1 MSSLFNLPTSDSIP
15 DPSSATDRITLE
27 EVAPRSSS
35 LDGAVTIEFT
45 SSPSRW
51 YSPSD
56 SYLVIGC
63 DVFSTL
69 HTAAAGS
76 GTSAVAESFA
86 WQAPPFSDTAGV
98 VFAKGAGAAFFSTVS
113 LQVNG
118 VLMGTISNPAQIGG
132 VLSLTEITNDYA
144 TTVGSSELLQTDA
157 VQRARNTFGVTD
169 SNDANRSAFE
179 ICYRPPIGFL
189 RTMKAFPGARITM
202 TLNIAPEYGSRV
214 LTDIDNAGT
223 LTVQGKDVAAP
234 TAATDHKVKLTSI
247 KYYAAMMTPLNNP
260 SIPSQVLVP
269 MYEIASSA
277 HQLSA
282 GLTASQLQTI
292 SFNVPASTFKIGIG
306 VQVADAGTGIIT
318 ASKDMARFHFPKVQH
333 LSVNYAG
340 YQGGSGA
347 YTSAR
352 DSPERPYTDFCQST
366 LAAQQGRAA
375 SVDMVAWSKAPLYLF
390 RFAKPANDVSSNATV
405 RISFTET
412 LAEGVNIFCFA
423 YYQIDGGDFVRQFR
437 NGTRSGICVR

>member
-69 HTAAAGS
+69 HTAAAG
-76 GTSAVAESFA
+76 AVAESFA
-86 WQAPPFSDTAGV
+86 WQAPPFTTGAAGV

-157 VQRARNTFGVTD
+157 SERARNTFGVTD
-169 SNDANRSAFE
+169 LTMLIVRPSRS
-179 ICYRPPIGFL
+179 CTGHRWVSC
-189 RTMKAFPGARITM
+189 AR
-202 TLNIAPEYGSRV
+202 
-214 LTDIDNAGT
+214 
-223 LTVQGKDVAAP
+223 
-234 TAATDHKVKLTSI
+234 
-247 KYYAAMMTPLNNP
+247 
-260 SIPSQVLVP
+260 
-269 MYEIASSA
+269 
-277 HQLSA
+277 
-282 GLTASQLQTI
+282 
-292 SFNVPASTFKIGIG
+292 
-306 VQVADAGTGIIT
+306 
-318 ASKDMARFHFPKVQH
+318 
-333 LSVNYAG
+333 
-340 YQGGSGA
+340 
-347 YTSAR
+347 
-352 DSPERPYTDFCQST
+352 
-366 LAAQQGRAA
+366 
-375 SVDMVAWSKAPLYLF
+375 
-390 RFAKPANDVSSNATV
+390 
-405 RISFTET
+405 
-412 LAEGVNIFCFA
+412 
-423 YYQIDGGDFVRQFR
+423 
-437 NGTRSGICVR
+437 

>member
-69 HTAAAGS
+69 HTAAAGE
-76 GTSAVAESFA
+76 VAESFA
-86 WQAPPFSDTAGV
+86 WRAPPFTTGAAGV

-157 VQRARNTFGVTD
+157 SERARNTFGVTD
-169 SNDANRSAFE
+169 SNNANRSAFE
-179 ICYRPPIGFL
+179 IVYRPPLGFL
-189 RTMKAFPGARITM
+189 RTMKAFPGARITL
-202 TLNIAPEYGSRV
+202 TFNIAPEYGSRV
-214 LTDIDNAGT
+214 LTDIDDTGT
-223 LTVQGKDVAAP
+223 LTVLGKDVAAP
-234 TAATDHKVKLTSI
+234 TAATDHKVKLTSM

-277 HQLSA
+277 HQLSV

-306 VQVADAGTGIIT
+306 VQVADAGTGIVT
-318 ASKDMARFHFPKVQH
+318 AKKDMARFHFPKVQH

-352 DSPERPYTDFCQST
+352 NSPERPYTDFCQST

-375 SVDMVAWSKAPLYLF
+375 SVDMIAWSEAPLYLF

-423 YYQIDGGDFVRQFR
+423 YYQSTAAISYD
-437 NGTRSGICVR
+437 NSGMVTGAEYAYAS

>member
-1 MSSLFNLPTSDSIP
+1 MSSLFNLPTSDSVP

-69 HTAAAGS
+69 HTPADAGT
-76 GTSAVAESFA
+76 GVAESFA
-86 WQAPPFSDTAGV
+86 WQAPPFHATTGV

-113 LQVNG
+113 MQVNG

-144 TTVGSSELLQTDA
+144 ETVGSSELLQTDA
-157 VQRARNTFGVTD
+157 VQRAKNTFGVTNSD
-169 SNDANRSAFE
+169 DASRSAFE
-179 ICYRPPIGFL
+179 VTYRPPLGFL
-189 RTMKAFPGARITM
+189 RTMKAFPGARITL
-202 TLNIAPEYGSRV
+202 TFNVAPEYGSRV
-214 LTDIDNAGT
+214 LTDITDTKT

-234 TAATDHKVKLTSI
+234 TAATDHKVKLTSM

-277 HQLSA
+277 HQLSS

-352 DSPERPYTDFCQST
+352 NSPERPYTDFCQST

-375 SVDMVAWSKAPLYLF
+375 SVDMLAWSQAPLYLF

-412 LAEGVNIFCFA
+412 LTEGVNVFCFA
-423 YYQIDGGDFVRQFR
+423 YYQSTAALSYD
-437 NGTRSGICVR
+437 NSGMVTGAEYAYAS

>member
-1 MSSLFNLPTSDSIP
+1 MSSLFNLPTSDSVP

-56 SYLVIGC
+56 SYLLIGC

-69 HTAAAGS
+69 TTPAAG
-76 GTSAVAESFA
+76 GTPESHA
-86 WQAPPFSDTAGV
+86 WRAPPKENTGV

-157 VQRARNTFGVTD
+157 KERAKNTFGITD
-169 SNDANRSAFE
+169 QANNNRSAFE
-179 ICYRPPIGFL
+179 IVYRPPLGFL
-189 RTMKAFPGARITM
+189 RTMKAFPGARIT
-202 TLNIAPEYGSRV
+202 LNFNIAPEYGSRV
-214 LTDIDNAGT
+214 LTDIDNTRT
-223 LTVQGKDVAAP
+223 LTVLGKDAVAP
-234 TAATDHKVKLTSI
+234 TAPTDNKVKLTSI

-260 SIPSQVLVP
+260 SIPSQVLLP

-292 SFNVPASTFKIGIG
+292 SFNVPASTFKIAIG
-306 VQVADAGTGIIT
+306 VQPADAGTGIIR
-318 ASKDMARFHFPKVQH
+318 ASKDMSRFYFPKVQH
-333 LSVNYAG
+333 LAVNYAG

-352 DSPERPYTDFCQST
+352 NSPERPYTDFCQST

-375 SVDMVAWSKAPLYLF
+375 SVDMIAWSEAPLYLF

-412 LAEGVNIFCFA
+412 LAESVNVFCFA
-423 YYQIDGGDFVRQFR
+423 YYQSTAAISYDS
-437 NGTRSGICVR
+437 SGMVTGAEYAYAS

>member
-1 MSSLFNLPTSDSIP
+1 M
-15 DPSSATDRITLE
+15 
-27 EVAPRSSS
+27 
-35 LDGAVTIEFT
+35 TIEFT

-56 SYLVIGC
+56 SYLLIGC

-69 HTAAAGS
+69 HTAATGGEDGEGAAAS
-76 GTSAVAESFA
+76 NA
-86 WQAPPFSDTAGV
+86 WQAPPLGATGV

-118 VLMGTISNPAQIGG
+118 VIMGTISNPAQIGG

-157 VQRARNTFGVTD
+157 KERARNTFGVTD
-169 SNDANRSAFE
+169 QDGAHRSAFE
-179 ICYRPPIGFL
+179 IVYRPPLGFL
-189 RTMKAFPGARITM
+189 RTMKSFPGARIT
-202 TLNIAPEYGSRV
+202 LVFNVAPEYGSRV
-214 LTDIDNAGT
+214 LTDIENSGT
-223 LTVQGKDVAAP
+223 LTVLGKDVAAP
-234 TAATDHKVKLTSI
+234 TAQTDHKVKLTSM

-260 SIPSQVLVP
+260 SIPSQVLLP

-277 HQLSA
+277 HQLPQ
-282 GLTASQLQTI
+282 GITANQLQTI
-292 SFNVPASTFKIGIG
+292 SFNVPASTFKIAIG
-306 VQVADAGTGIIT
+306 VQPADAGTGIIR
-318 ASKDMARFHFPKVQH
+318 ASKDMSRFYFPKVQH
-333 LSVNYAG
+333 LAVNYAG

-352 DSPERPYTDFCQST
+352 NSPERPYTDFCQST

-375 SVDMVAWSKAPLYLF
+375 SVDMIAWSEAPLYLF

-412 LAEGVNIFCFA
+412 LAESVNVFCFA
-423 YYQIDGGDFVRQFR
+423 YYQSTAAISYDS
-437 NGTRSGICVR
+437 SGMVTGCEYAYAS